1 MKPKEE
7 NILKLS
13 DGTKMCYAEYGKP
26 DGIPVLLFHGNPGV
40 RLSWRLYPDFPYLD
54 NIRIIA
60 PDRPG
65 YGKTDF
71 KKNAIA
77 KWPNDIL
84 ELTDHLG
91 IDKFHLFAPSGGG
104 PYALACAWKIPHKLL
119 SVGLF
124 GSVGPYTKDSI
135 TGVNKPLTILW
146 RIANPLFWLVKLQN
160 RIISKMAKKDAS
172 KLAESFSDLELSDI
186 DKNIAQKPEIQNI
199 FSTVF
204 PESYL
209 QKGIGSA
216 YDVTL
221 PKNWKIPLN
230 EIQTKITI
238 WQAEQDCLTG
248 KMAEHISK
256 GLQNSELIR
265 IPNAGHLW
273 IMENVKTVLEYQ
285 IVKNEVDKILH

>member
-1 MKPKEE
+1 MKAKEE
-7 NILKLS
+7 NILNLS

-26 DGIPVLLFHGNPGV
+26 VGIPVLLFHGNPGV
-40 RLSWRLYPDFPYLD
+40 RLSWRLYPDFPYLN

-71 KKNAIA
+71 KKNAIE

-124 GSVGPYTKDSI
+124 GSVGPYKKDSI
-135 TGVNKPLTILW
+135 IGVNKPLKILW

-160 RIISKMAKKDAS
+160 RVMAKMAKKDPS
-172 KLAESFSDLELSDI
+172 KLAKSFSNLELSET
-186 DKNIAQKPEIQNI
+186 DKKIAQKPEIQTI

-216 YDVTL
+216 YDVAV

-230 EIQTKITI
+230 EIQMKITI
-238 WQAEQDCLTG
+238 WQAEEDCLTG
-248 KMAEHISK
+248 KMSEHISRE
-256 GLQNSELIR
+256 LLNSELIR

-273 IMENVKTVLEYQ
+273 IMENIKTVL
-285 IVKNEVDKILH
+285 KNLLAERKIAKILV